1 MATLM
6 ASQTRS
12 VFSAS
17 RMVLP
22 GRISPAMAAEW
33 VMPEQPMVSTRAS
46 SMTPCFTFRVSLHV
60 PCWGAHQPTP
70 WVRPEMS
77 LIS

>member
-12 VFSAS
+12 VLSAS

-22 GRISPAMAAEW
+22 GRISAAMAAEW
-33 VMPEQPMVSTRAS
+33 VMPEQPRGLNQGLLDDAVLD
-46 SMTPCFTFRVSLHV
+46 V
-60 PCWGAHQPTP
+60 
-70 WVRPEMS
+70 
-77 LIS
+77 